1 MSDNDEKF
9 PFSNFLKLPKEQD
22 SNIED
27 LINKGKEATPAPDRS
42 KSTTFSEE
50 FDSEELNT
58 IKNEINNYLAEII
71 PTQKYNAYFDGSFSL
86 IKLDQGKAIFS
97 VATDF
102 IKNMIQNQYVSAI
115 EDGIV
120 SVLGKSYHIEII
132 VNATPNMSMS
142 SNNQSILKSI
152 GHENSP
158 QKNGVPY
165 DLNLNQSPEIVEER
179 IDSQYIEHM
188 ERPQVEN
195 SINPS
200 KTFDNF
206 IVGPSNSVA
215 VATAQAAANNP
226 GKTGK
231 YPSLYY
237 YSNSGLGKTHLL
249 HAIGN
254 QIKENFPNK
263 VICLTTAMNFMNEMV
278 KFIKDNEIMD
288 FRRKYGEQID
298 VLMIDDIHS
307 LSNKERTQEELFH
320 IFNILYEKEK
330 QLIFTSD
337 KKPEEIEGI
346 KERLKT
352 RLQWGLVVDIQPP
365 DLETRIAILKKK
377 ASELDMFLPND
388 VIELIASSIR
398 NNIRELEGA
407 LLRLSA
413 YSDHIGC
420 EIDLEMAK
428 DYLKISP
435 TLAEQ
440 SKITLDSIAN
450 TTAEYYSIQV
460 ADLKS
465 PSRVKEIS
473 RSRQVAM
480 YLSKKLINA
489 TNKEIAIFFNRK
501 DHSTVIHGV
510 SSINKKIKEDHILA
524 KDVATIESKL

>member
-1 MSDNDEKF
+1 MSNDDEKF
-9 PFSNFLKLPKEQD
+9 PFSNFLKLP
-22 SNIED
+22 NED
-27 LINKGKEATPAPDRS
+27 RNKVESLFDEKVSQKGTSPANKGNQYS
-42 KSTTFSEE
+42 NE
-50 FDSEELNT
+50 FDSTELNS
-58 IKNEINNYLAEII
+58 IKNEINNYLSEAIA
-71 PTQKYNAYFDGSFSL
+71 PQKYSAYFDGSFSL

-102 IKNMIQNQYVSAI
+102 IKNMIKNQYLSAI
-115 EDGIV
+115 EDGIFT
-120 SVLGKSYHIEII
+120 VLGKRYTIEIT
-132 VNATPNMSMS
+132 VNSNPNASMS
-142 SNNQSILKSI
+142 SNNHSILKSI
-152 GHENSP
+152 DRHSNS
-158 QKNGVPY
+158 VPY
-165 DLNLNQSPEIVEER
+165 DLGLNQSPEIVEEK
-179 IDSQYIEHM
+179 IDSRYIEHM
-188 ERPQVEN
+188 EQPAIHN
-195 SINPS
+195 SINPN
-200 KTFDNF
+200 KTFENF
-206 IVGPSNSVA
+206 IIGPSNSVA

-254 QIKENFPNK
+254 QLKENFPGK
-263 VICLTTAMNFMNEMV
+263 IICLTTAMSFMNEMV
-278 KFIKDNEIMD
+278 KYIKDNKIMD
-288 FRRKYGEQID
+288 FRKKYGEQID

-365 DLETRIAILKKK
+365 DLETRIAILKRK
-377 ASELDMFLPND
+377 ASLLDMFLPDD

-398 NNIRELEGA
+398 KNIRELEGA

-420 EIDLEMAK
+420 EIDIEMAK

-435 TLAEQ
+435 SLAEKN
-440 SKITLDSIAN
+440 KITLESIASV
-450 TTAEYYSIQV
+450 TAEYYDFQV

-465 PSRVKEIS
+465 PSRVKDIS
-473 RSRQVAM
+473 RSRQIAW
-480 YLSKKLINA
+480 YLSMKLINC
-489 TNKEIAIFFNRK
+489 TNKEIATFYNRK